1 MPLAHPWMTS
11 GLAMRHPK
19 MAFDA
24 TTGLPNDLLA
34 EQLLAADLGAKIES
48 QTKPRNI
55 NMTRLDE
62 LFRPVLIKEHLDQ
75 SWSSDRQIETFFS
88 LRAQY
93 IALTINDKY
102 INMISKLDVLNE
114 MVKTFGETRKT

>member
-1 MPLAHPWMTS
+1 
-11 GLAMRHPK
+11 MRHQE

-24 TTGLPNDLLA
+24 TTELPNDLLT
-34 EQLLAADLGAKIES
+34 EQLLAADLGDKVES
-48 QTKPRNI
+48 QAKPRNI
-55 NMTRLDE
+55 SVARLDD

-102 INMISKLDVLNE
+102 VNMISKLDVLNE
-114 MVKTFGETRKT
+114 MVKTFSETRKT